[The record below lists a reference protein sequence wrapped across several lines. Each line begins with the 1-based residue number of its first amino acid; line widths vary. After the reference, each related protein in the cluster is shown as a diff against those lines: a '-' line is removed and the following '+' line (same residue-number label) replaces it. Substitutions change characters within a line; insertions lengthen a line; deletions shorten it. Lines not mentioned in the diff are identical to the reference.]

1 MRIYI
6 KFNRFLSNNAS
17 VTYIICQVI
26 CQTIC
31 KIILMVHTLM
41 SVSRVPTRQRI
52 VNTALELFASKG
64 ITETTTRQIADFA
77 QVNEVTLF
85 RHFGNKHGLLLAVL
99 QECLQKYLQ
108 MAQVHEPFV
117 GSEMVSDMNTQRDL
131 RQFLKDYIQGSLQ
144 ALETVPEL
152 MRSLIGEAGQYP
164 LESRQ
169 ALAQGLDQVNQTIA
183 TAVHDVL
190 INSRLQYPLPPIRLA
205 NLLNTCILGYAVI
218 TLTSDVQTI
227 WSDRDDFIN
236 TLVDMFVQE
245 VSQIPQARPI
255 MDIPAETVREIILQ
269 AKKCGAKDYAIAYL
283 LFGAGLT
290 ARDITR
296 LRFKDYQIQA
306 NHGILRI
313 NAAASDRF
321 EQGREQRRSVPLNQ
335 KILGHR
341 YGSAT
346 NNPLSAYLKNRQKGS
361 KNSQKNNPQ
370 IDAHDLKD
378 DLDVMFLGADINA
391 DLDLK
396 SDRQFLFLSLGEV
409 SQMWELWTKSYRNPD
424 GSAIAIDQARHT
436 WCLEML
442 ARGIDVDSFCIISGL
457 KPKELEAYQIRLKEK
472 LAVDQA
478 IALDS

>member
-1 MRIYI
+1 
-6 KFNRFLSNNAS
+6 
-17 VTYIICQVI
+17 
-26 CQTIC
+26 
-31 KIILMVHTLM
+31 MVHTLL

-169 ALAQGLDQVNQTIA
+169 ALAQGIDQVNQTIA
-183 TAVHDVL
+183 TAIHDVL
-190 INSRLQYPLPPIRLA
+190 INSRMQYSLPPIRLA

-218 TLTSDVQTI
+218 TLTSDVQKI
-227 WSDRDDFIN
+227 WGDRDDFID

-245 VSQIPQARPI
+245 VIPSATANPIQLRPI
-255 MDIPAETVREIILQ
+255 IDIPAETVREIILQ
-269 AKKCGAKDYAIAYL
+269 AKKCGTEDYAIAYL

-290 ARDITR
+290 AIEITR
-296 LRFKDYQIQA
+296 LRLKDYQIQA
-306 NHGILRI
+306 NHGILWI
-313 NAAASDRF
+313 SAAVSDRLEQAREKLREHAR
-321 EQGREQRRSVPLNQ
+321 EQGRSVPINQ

-346 NNPLSAYLKNRQKGS
+346 NNPLMAYLKGRKKDS
-361 KNSQKNNPQ
+361 KKNDPET
-370 IDAHDLKD
+370 DLKVLQPQD
-378 DLDVMFLGADINA
+378 
-391 DLDLK
+391 
-396 SDRQFLFLSLGEV
+396 SDRMFVSDDHQPLSVAEIE
-409 SQMWELWTKSYRNPD
+409 QLWQKWTQPYRNFNYSP
-424 GSAIAIDQARHT
+424 ITIEQARHT

-457 KPKELEAYQIRLKEK
+457 KPKELQAYQIRLKEK

>member
-1 MRIYI
+1 MQVSLTLCLTCITI
-6 KFNRFLSNNAS
+6 WQ
-17 VTYIICQVI
+17 IIWQ
-26 CQTIC
+26 
-31 KIILMVHTLM
+31 IILMVHTLM
-41 SVSRVPTRQRI
+41 SVSRIPTRQRI

-108 MAQVHEPFV
+108 LAQVHEPFA
-117 GSEMVSDMNTQRDL
+117 GSEMVSDMTTPNTQRDL

-169 ALAQGLDQVNQTIA
+169 ALAQGINQVNQTIA
-183 TAVHDVL
+183 TAIHDVL
-190 INSRLQYPLPPIRLA
+190 INSRLQYTLPPIRLA

-245 VSQIPQARPI
+245 VSQITQARPI
-255 MDIPAETVREIILQ
+255 IDIPAETVREIILQ
-269 AKKCGAKDYAIAYL
+269 AKKCGAEDYAIAYL

-290 ARDITR
+290 ALDITR
-296 LRFKDYQIQA
+296 LRLKDYQIQA

-313 NAAASDRF
+313 SAASERI
-321 EQGREQRRSVPLNQ
+321 EQGRSVPLNQ

-346 NNPLSAYLKNRQKGS
+346 NNPLSAYLKNRQKDS
-361 KNSQKNNPQ
+361 KKDFKGDHLKGDFKEN
-370 IDAHDLKD
+370 IDADA
-378 DLDVMFLGADINA
+378 MFFSG
-391 DLDLK
+391 
-396 SDRQFLFLSLGEV
+396 DRQFLSLAEV
-409 SQMWELWTKSYRNPD
+409 EQMWESWTKSSRNLD
-424 GSAIAIDQARHT
+424 GSAIAIEQARHT

-457 KPKELEAYQIRLKEK
+457 KPKELQAYQIRLKEK
-472 LAVDQA
+472 LAIDQA

>member
-1 MRIYI
+1 MQVSLTLCLTCITI
-6 KFNRFLSNNAS
+6 WQ
-17 VTYIICQVI
+17 IIWQ
-26 CQTIC
+26 
-31 KIILMVHTLM
+31 IILMVHTLM
-41 SVSRVPTRQRI
+41 SVSRIPTRQRI

-99 QECLQKYLQ
+99 QECLEKYLQ
-108 MAQVHEPFV
+108 LAQVHEPFA
-117 GSEMVSDMNTQRDL
+117 GSEMVSDMTTPNTQRDL

-169 ALAQGLDQVNQTIA
+169 ALAQGINQVNQTIA
-183 TAVHDVL
+183 TAIHDVL
-190 INSRLQYPLPPIRLA
+190 INSRLQYALPPIRLA

-255 MDIPAETVREIILQ
+255 MDISAETVREIILQ

-290 ARDITR
+290 ALDITR
-296 LRFKDYQIQA
+296 LRLKDYQIQA
-306 NHGILRI
+306 NHGILLI
-313 NAAASDRF
+313 SSTSSDRF

-396 SDRQFLFLSLGEV
+396 SDRQLLSLTEIE
-409 SQMWELWTKSYRNPD
+409 QMWESWTKSYRNPD
-424 GSAIAIDQARHT
+424 GAAIAIEQVRHT

-457 KPKELEAYQIRLKEK
+457 KPKELQAYQIRLKEK
-472 LAVDQA
+472 LAIDQA